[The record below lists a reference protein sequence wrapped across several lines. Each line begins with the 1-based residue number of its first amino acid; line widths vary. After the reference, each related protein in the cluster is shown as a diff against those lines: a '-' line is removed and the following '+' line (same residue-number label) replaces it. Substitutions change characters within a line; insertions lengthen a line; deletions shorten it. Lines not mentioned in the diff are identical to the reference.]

1 MPELPEVEVLRC
13 HLEPLLVGKQVS
25 GFQVLKPRVV
35 RPETPQQLENGVA
48 GCSIKGVGRKG
59 KFLWLDL
66 AKARSRTTFHLTI
79 HLGMTGRLFV
89 QDSGDPLPG
98 HTAAVLGLGRKRLVF
113 RDPRSFGRVTLETD
127 SLDQLGVDALSD
139 EFLVERLRDALASTG
154 QAVKVRLMD
163 QRHIAGLGN
172 IYVCEV
178 LHLARVSPFEAA
190 SKLPLGKVKA
200 LHQAIRNTLQKQV
213 ELGLKLNLDFAGE
226 GKSDGLFYFGSAST
240 QAPQSRERFRVYGRE
255 GEACPTCGSK
265 IVRAEQ
271 SKRGTFFCPQ
281 CQQRE

>member
-1 MPELPEVEVLRC
+1 MLRC
-13 HLEPLLVGKQVS
+13 HLEPLLVGKRVS
-25 GFQVLKPRVV
+25 GIQLMKSRVL
-35 RPETPQQLENGVA
+35 RPETLRQLENGVA
-48 GCSIKGVGRKG
+48 GCSINGVGRKG
-59 KFLWLDL
+59 KFLRLDL
-66 AKARSRTTFHLTI
+66 AKARSRTTFPLTI

-89 QDSGDPLPG
+89 QDSGAPLPV
-98 HTAAVLGLGRKRLVF
+98 HTAVVLGLGRKWLVF

-127 SLDQLGVDALSD
+127 SLDQLGVDALSV
-139 EFLVERLRDALASTG
+139 EFTVDQLGAAFARTS

-172 IYVCEV
+172 IYACEV
-178 LHLARVSPFEAA
+178 LHRARVSPFVAA
-190 SKLPLGKVKA
+190 SELRLAKLKL
-200 LHQAIRNTLQKQV
+200 LHRAIRATLGRQI
-213 ELGLKLNLDFAGE
+213 ELGLKLKLDFAGE

-281 CQQRE
+281 CQQSE

>member
-1 MPELPEVEVLRC
+1 
-13 HLEPLLVGKQVS
+13 
-25 GFQVLKPRVV
+25 
-35 RPETPQQLENGVA
+35 
-48 GCSIKGVGRKG
+48 
-59 KFLWLDL
+59 
-66 AKARSRTTFHLTI
+66 
-79 HLGMTGRLFV
+79 MTGRLFV

-139 EFLVERLRDALASTG
+139 EFLVERLRDALAITG

-213 ELGLKLNLDFAGE
+213 ELGLKLKLDFAGE

-240 QAPQSRERFRVYGRE
+240 QTPQSRERFRVYGRE

>member
-13 HLEPLLVGKQVS
+13 HLEPLLVGKRVS
-25 GFQVLKPRVV
+25 GIQLMKSRVL
-35 RPETPQQLENGVA
+35 RPETLRQLENGVA
-48 GCSIKGVGRKG
+48 GCSINGVGRKG
-59 KFLWLDL
+59 KFLRLDL
-66 AKARSRTTFHLTI
+66 AKARSRTTFPLTI

-89 QDSGDPLPG
+89 QDSGAPLPV
-98 HTAAVLGLGRKRLVF
+98 HTAVVLGLGRKWLVF

-127 SLDQLGVDALSD
+127 SLDQLGVDALSV
-139 EFLVERLRDALASTG
+139 EFMVDQLGAAFARTS

-172 IYVCEV
+172 IYACEV
-178 LHLARVSPFEAA
+178 LHRARVSPFVAA
-190 SKLPLGKVKA
+190 SELRLAKLKL
-200 LHQAIRNTLQKQV
+200 LHRAIRATLGRQI
-213 ELGLKLNLDFAGE
+213 ELGLKLKLDFAGE

-281 CQQRE
+281 CQQSE

>member
-89 QDSGDPLPG
+89 QDSGDPFPG

-113 RDPRSFGRVTLETD
+113 RS
-127 SLDQLGVDALSD
+127 
-139 EFLVERLRDALASTG
+139 
-154 QAVKVRLMD
+154 
-163 QRHIAGLGN
+163 
-172 IYVCEV
+172 
-178 LHLARVSPFEAA
+178 
-190 SKLPLGKVKA
+190 
-200 LHQAIRNTLQKQV
+200 
-213 ELGLKLNLDFAGE
+213 
-226 GKSDGLFYFGSAST
+226 ST
-240 QAPQSRERFRVYGRE
+240 QFR
-255 GEACPTCGSK
+255 S
-265 IVRAEQ
+265 
-271 SKRGTFFCPQ
+271 
-281 CQQRE
+281 

>member
-13 HLEPLLVGKQVS
+13 NLEPLLVGKRIS
-25 GFQVLKPRVV
+25 DFQVLKPRVV
-35 RPETPQQLENGVA
+35 RPESPQQLEDGVT

-66 AKARSRTTFHLTI
+66 AKARSRATFPLTI

-89 QDSGDPLPG
+89 QDSGDPLPV
-98 HTAAVLGLGRKRLVF
+98 HTAVVLGLGRKRLVF

-127 SLDQLGVDALSD
+127 SLNQLGLDALSVDFTVDQLGAA
-139 EFLVERLRDALASTG
+139 FARTI

-172 IYVCEV
+172 IYACEV
-178 LHLARVSPFEAA
+178 LHRARVSPFVAA
-190 SKLPLGKVKA
+190 SELRLAKLKL
-200 LHQAIRNTLQKQV
+200 LHQAIHATLGRQI
-213 ELGLKLNLDFAGE
+213 ELGLKLKLDFAGE
-226 GKSDGLFYFGSAST
+226 GKSDGLFYFGSASG

-271 SKRGTFFCPQ
+271 AKRGTFFCPQ
-281 CQQRE
+281 CQQLE

>member
-1 MPELPEVEVLRC
+1 MLRC
-13 HLEPLLVGKQVS
+13 HLEPLLVGKRVS
-25 GFQVLKPRVV
+25 GIQLMKSRVL
-35 RPETPQQLENGVA
+35 RPETLRQLENGVA
-48 GCSIKGVGRKG
+48 GCSINGVGRKG
-59 KFLWLDL
+59 KFLRLDL
-66 AKARSRTTFHLTI
+66 AKARSRTTFPLTI

-89 QDSGDPLPG
+89 QDSGDPLPV
-98 HTAAVLGLGRKRLVF
+98 HTAVVLGLGRKWLVF

-127 SLDQLGVDALSD
+127 SLDQLGVDALSV
-139 EFLVERLRDALASTG
+139 EFTVDQLGAAFARTS

-172 IYVCEV
+172 IYACEV
-178 LHLARVSPFEAA
+178 LHRARVSPFVAA
-190 SKLPLGKVKA
+190 SELRLAKLKL
-200 LHQAIRNTLQKQV
+200 LHRAIRATLGRQI
-213 ELGLKLNLDFAGE
+213 ELGLKLKLDFAGE

-281 CQQRE
+281 CQQSE